1 MIKKFFP
8 LLLLLFP
15 ILVKAQS
22 IPVGGPLSAP
32 INLQSN
38 KTYQN
43 LTIDGG
49 NAKVNLVTGSNVSN
63 VHIHKLYLTN
73 TKGFA
78 ILLNNCS
85 NILIDST
92 FFNNIGFGV
101 YAQSGSHQI
110 QVLGCQFLNVNGIDK
125 ASLGHA
131 VQYNQVTGG
140 GNRINNNIIEN
151 VKNITDTSSHPHDQ
165 ISLFQCNGIVGDS
178 IQVNNNWVRGGQL
191 VAWPTP
197 GSTGDGIGLSD
208 VGGNYQVAR
217 GNILVNPGYA
227 GVQVIADGLGGGIG
241 IKVEYN
247 TIYSKQT
254 PVSANGINIQN
265 PIQMNMSNN
274 RTNWTNFRGLNVL
287 LADGE
292 TQYDYFK
299 SPVPIGLNTNHW
311 QDATVTPN
319 VLPAVIIT
327 MVQAPTG
334 SPNISY
340 TSPNIFTVGTTIGAL
355 NVSNSG
361 GVVTSTYTSSPALP
375 QGLVLNAT
383 TGQIT
388 GTPTVASNAAVYV
401 ISASNTAGAS
411 HFNLTISVKTAPIAI
426 PNFSYSPGTNVYVQ
440 NIAIA
445 PKSPI
450 SIGGAIVSYAVT
462 SPLAGLPTGLT
473 LNTVTGVI
481 SGTPTVLLAPTVFT
495 ITGTNASGQGKATIT
510 LSVTTSPIA
519 PPNINYPVATLSA
532 TYGTRFTPLT
542 PTNSGSAAVYTV
554 SPGLPF
560 GFTIDPTSGII
571 AGIPGATHSASDF
584 VVTATNTSGS
594 SHATVNIAVSTA
606 PLVITAISQTKYVN
620 TPNPV
625 LTLAYSGFLNSD
637 TPANALTTQAN
648 VSTTASLNSPVGAYA
663 ITPTGAASN
672 FYNISYSNGVLN
684 VILPNSVIVFRF
696 FGGILSQ

>member
-1 MIKKFFP
+1 MIKKLFP

-63 VHIHKLYLTN
+63 VHIHKLYLKN

-78 ILLNNCS
+78 ILLNGCTNVT
-85 NILIDST
+85 IDST
-92 FFNNIGFGV
+92 FIDNIGFGI
-101 YAQSGSHQI
+101 YAQSGSNHIQSLYNQI
-110 QVLGCQFLNVNGIDK
+110 RNVNGIDRNF
-125 ASLGHA
+125 LGHA
-131 VQYNQVTGG
+131 IQYNGVNGG
-140 GNRINNNIIEN
+140 GSKMNYNICEN
-151 VKNITDTSSHPHDQ
+151 IKNITDTSSHPHD
-165 ISLFQCNGIVGDS
+165 IFNIYASNGLAGDS
-178 IQVNNNWVRGGQL
+178 IEMIGNWVRGGQL
-191 VAWPTP
+191 TPWPSSGFTGAGFIIADVS
-197 GSTGDGIGLSD
+197 GS
-208 VGGNYQVAR
+208 YQVAR
-217 GNILVNPGYA
+217 KNIGVNCGCAGIQCIGSGTSIKIDGNIF
-227 GVQVIADGLGGGIG
+227 
-241 IKVEYN
+241 
-247 TIYSKQT
+247 YSQKT
-254 PVSANGINIQN
+254 PVSTNGINVQDNNQIN
-265 PIQMNMSNN
+265 VSNN

-292 TQYDYFK
+292 TQYDYFH
-299 SPVPIGLNTNHW
+299 SPTPVGQATNHW

-340 TSPNIFTVGTTIGAL
+340 TSPNTFTAGTTIGAL

-361 GVVTSTYTSSPALP
+361 GVVTSTYTSSPVLP

-388 GTPTVASNAAVYV
+388 GTPTVASNATVYV

-411 HFNLTISVKTAPIAI
+411 HFNLTISVNTAPIAI
-426 PNFSYSPGTNVYVQ
+426 PNFSYSPGTNIYVQ
-440 NIAIA
+440 NVAIA

-462 SPLAGLPTGLT
+462 SPLTGLPAGLT

-672 FYNISYSNGVLN
+672 YYSISYANGVLS
-684 VILPNSVIVFRF
+684 VILPNSVIVFRV